1 MRAETIPMRYQPID
15 KNSVAII
22 TVNAAA
28 MTRRPSV
35 ACQDHTAQAAVQIG
49 SHHLAA

>member
-1 MRAETIPMRYQPID
+1 MRYQPIV

-22 TVNAAA
+22 RVSAAA
-28 MTRRPSV
+28 MTMWPSV
-35 ACQDHTAQAAVQIG
+35 ACQDHTAHAAVHTG